1 MATIDYNGIAINTP
15 DAGQLSANAQAAVTM
30 FMNDLVTRQASQS
43 PTGITSMFPT
53 IVQRGENV
61 SPWASRGH
69 AAFREFTDNSKQIP
83 TSDTRNVN
91 KTFVAS
97 GTYAFR
103 QLGAYRYY
111 DLGFSIGD
119 TEPEQSQFD
128 IAREISR
135 LFMQAKSRIEV
146 QIVLDQLAKLP
157 DTDATPN
164 EKRDGEDVGV
174 VVDPRL
180 RFEPIMGGPAGN
192 VKKDGA
198 VAYHWTYRK
207 VREAYKILAQK
218 GLDPSGGVLL
228 GSNITLDGLS
238 QDFELTNQD
247 YNTFAGNWTTQG
259 AYNMSEGMFKGL
271 NYIALSEFP
280 NDANGNQQGIPFGA
294 STKFSA
300 LTASGVAAGN
310 RILSQEYIVSPDA
323 FNFIAS
329 ADTPTYV
336 MDVWYS
342 KKDKM
347 TNYRMC
353 VALGGIVRRPQG
365 VARVYNSAVGLDD
378 LATQTPVSS

>member
-69 AAFREFTDNSKQIP
+69 AAFREFTDNSKAIP

-146 QIVLDQLAKLP
+146 QIVLDQLEKLMELP
-157 DTDATPN
+157 LSASGDTAAQAAMR
-164 EKRDGEDVGV
+164 RDGENVGV
-174 VVDPRL
+174 IVDPRL
-180 RFEPIMGGPAGN
+180 RFAPIEGGPAGT
-192 VKKDGA
+192 VKSDGTA
-198 VAYHWTYRK
+198 AYPWTYRK

-271 NYIALSEFP
+271 NYIALAEFP
-280 NDANGNQQGIPFGA
+280 NDANGNAQGIPLVTTPAAFTTNSGLDGA
-294 STKFSA
+294 TVLTK
-300 LTASGVAAGN
+300 
-310 RILSQEYIVSPDA
+310 EYIVSPDA

-336 MDVWYS
+336 MDIWYD
-342 KKDKM
+342 KRDKM

-365 VARVYNSAVGLDD
+365 VARVYNSAVGLD
-378 LATQTPVSS
+378 V

>member
-1 MATIDYNGIAINTP
+1 MAQIDYNGISINTP

-69 AAFREFTDNSKQIP
+69 AAFREFTDNSKQTP

-146 QIVLDQLAKLP
+146 QIVLDQLEKIP
-157 DTDATPN
+157 DVGTTN
-164 EKRDGEDVGV
+164 EIRDGENVGV

-192 VKKDGA
+192 VQKDGT
-198 VAYHWTYRK
+198 VAYPWTYRK

-280 NDANGNQQGIPFGA
+280 NDAEGNPQGIPFMDSP
-294 STKFSA
+294 STFTSGTGNLPTNTV
-300 LTASGVAAGN
+300 LTK
-310 RILSQEYIVSPDA
+310 EYIISPDA

-365 VARVYNSAVGLDD
+365 VARVYNSAAGY
-378 LATQTPVSS
+378 AS